1 MSNATQPDLEA
12 IPFRIRIGVTGH
24 RKLPDEASLTAL
36 LVHAVDRVFENS
48 LDEKTR
54 NELSRAKAEN
64 SPPIGYEV
72 ISALAEGADRLVAR
86 VALSRYDPS
95 QSTGSIEMAT
105 RRGPKGLARWTANSD
120 CESRGGTALQRR
132 CFWLP
137 RKVTTCPRRAATKR
151 WKLKSSA
158 GCVSSVAGEFV
169 AITRQAQL

>member
-24 RKLPDEASLTAL
+24 RKLPDEASLSAWV
-36 LVHAVDRVFENS
+36 VHAVDRVFENS

-64 SPPIGYEV
+64 SPPIGYEI

-95 QSTGSIEMAT
+95 QSTASIETAT

-120 CESRGGTALQRR
+120 CESRG
-132 CFWLP
+132 
-137 RKVTTCPRRAATKR
+137 
-151 WKLKSSA
+151 
-158 GCVSSVAGEFV
+158 
-169 AITRQAQL
+169 AQLFSDAVSGFPEK